1 MEVALFPSGEAKTL
15 ERSVKRRKSSGGLRG
30 RIRGEGG
37 GKTRV
42 AVCILIIARVHDGE

>member
-30 RIRGEGG
+30 RNGGGG